1 MTSFASREAMTTA
14 EPPEPLASFAINI
27 LCFIIESFWQLSARR
42 RGIFVYFVYSVDYT
56 KNSCAFVCIR
66 GSKF

>member
-1 MTSFASREAMTTA
+1 
-14 EPPEPLASFAINI
+14 